1 MGRFK
6 MEEKPLMFADSG
18 TTRELECGILGGTK
32 KKKSEG
38 TVLQNPNI

>member
-6 MEEKPLMFADSG
+6 MEGKPLMFADLE
-18 TTRELECGILGGTK
+18 TTRELGCGTLGGTK
-32 KKKSEG
+32 RKKREG

>member
-6 MEEKPLMFADSG
+6 MEEKPLMIADLG
-18 TTRELECGILGGTK
+18 TTRELGCGTLGGTK
-32 KKKSEG
+32 RKKSEG